1 MANPSS
7 TMTEIVT
14 TTLRNRTGKL
24 ADNVTNNNALLN
36 RLRKKGKVKPVS
48 GGRTIVQEL
57 EYAENGTYKR
67 YSGYETLNISPSD
80 VFTGAEFNYAQAA
93 VAVSISGLEM
103 LQNSGEEAILDL
115 LESRIMNAE
124 KTLVNNIAADCYS
137 DGTADGGKQIGGL
150 QLLVDTTPATGV
162 VGGIDASTTIG
173 SFWRNVAY
181 DGGGTATSTNIQ
193 SYMNALALQL
203 VRGTDRTD
211 LIVADSDYYGKYLA
225 SLQNIQRIT
234 SEEMAG
240 AGFTSLKY
248 FGHGGSADV
257 VLDGGVGG
265 ACPASTMYFLNT
277 DYIYFRPHT
286 DRNFTP
292 IGDDRFA
299 TNQDAMVKLI
309 GFAGNMTVSN
319 RSLQGVMQNI
329 S

>member
-24 ADNVTNNNALLN
+24 ADNVTENNALLN
-36 RLRKKGKVKPVS
+36 RLKKKGKVKTVS

-80 VFTGAEFNYAQAA
+80 VFTAAEFDYKQAA

-103 LQNSGEEAILDL
+103 LQNSGPEAILDL
-115 LESRIMNAE
+115 LESRIQNAE
-124 KTLVNNIAADCYS
+124 RTLVNNIAADCYS
-137 DGTADGGKQIGGL
+137 DGTSDGGKQIGGL
-150 QLLVDTTPATGV
+150 QLLVDKTPSTGV
-162 VGGIDASTTIG
+162 VGGIDAGTTIG
-173 SFWRNVAY
+173 SFWRNIAY

-203 VRGTDRTD
+203 VRGADKTD
-211 LIVADSDYYGKYLA
+211 LIVADSNYYGKYLA
-225 SLQNIQRIT
+225 SLQTIQRIT

-248 FGHGGSADV
+248 FGAGGSADV

-277 DYIYFRPHT
+277 NYIHFRPHA
-286 DRNFTP
+286 DRNFTVL
-292 IGDDRFA
+292 GDDRFA

-319 RSLQGVMQNI
+319 RRLQGVMANI